1 MLSDNRHFRELLHET
16 RLNATLVLLVGL
28 MIAAAVLMWGVSLTQ
43 ANDVPTSA
51 IITIC
56 GDGLVGV
63 GEVCDAGRPFNI
75 GGYASSTTL
84 RTCEPGCET
93 FGPYCGDHTL
103 QVRFGEQCD
112 DGNNT
117 SGDLCDATCAT
128 EPPPPPTGGAGGS
141 PSVGSTPFVPG
152 ASPGSIPS
160 ERQTK
165 VVLRGK
171 AYANSTVNILLD
183 GKAVGTV
190 TADSNADF
198 LFTTTAIT
206 PGTATFSF
214 WSRDAAGVDSIT
226 TSMVFE
232 VVQSAVTTLA
242 NIYLPPTIAA
252 SSKQIKPGG
261 LVTLSGYTVPSAKV
275 SSPIIPGDKSAL
287 SSTADGSGK
296 WALQVDTASLSNGFH
311 SVKSMFQL
319 PDGSKSGYGRSLSF
333 FVGEGEP
340 PAGKSPDL
348 NLDGK
353 VNLIDF
359 SIFLTSWGT
368 DNDRSDF
375 NSDTKVNLADFSIML
390 FAWTG

>member
-1 MLSDNRHFRELLHET
+1 
-16 RLNATLVLLVGL
+16 
-28 MIAAAVLMWGVSLTQ
+28 
-43 ANDVPTSA
+43 
-51 IITIC
+51 
-56 GDGLVGV
+56 
-63 GEVCDAGRPFNI
+63 
-75 GGYASSTTL
+75 
-84 RTCEPGCET
+84 
-93 FGPYCGDHTL
+93 
-103 QVRFGEQCD
+103 
-112 DGNNT
+112 
-117 SGDLCDATCAT
+117 
-128 EPPPPPTGGAGGS
+128 
-141 PSVGSTPFVPG
+141 
-152 ASPGSIPS
+152 
-160 ERQTK
+160 
-165 VVLRGK
+165 
-171 AYANSTVNILLD
+171 
-183 GKAVGTV
+183 
-190 TADSNADF
+190 
-198 LFTTTAIT
+198 
-206 PGTATFSF
+206 
-214 WSRDAAGVDSIT
+214 
-226 TSMVFE
+226 MVFE

-275 SSPIIPGDKSAL
+275 SSPIIPGDKNAL

>member
-1 MLSDNRHFRELLHET
+1 
-16 RLNATLVLLVGL
+16 
-28 MIAAAVLMWGVSLTQ
+28 
-43 ANDVPTSA
+43 
-51 IITIC
+51 
-56 GDGLVGV
+56 
-63 GEVCDAGRPFNI
+63 
-75 GGYASSTTL
+75 
-84 RTCEPGCET
+84 
-93 FGPYCGDHTL
+93 
-103 QVRFGEQCD
+103 
-112 DGNNT
+112 
-117 SGDLCDATCAT
+117 
-128 EPPPPPTGGAGGS
+128 
-141 PSVGSTPFVPG
+141 
-152 ASPGSIPS
+152 
-160 ERQTK
+160 
-165 VVLRGK
+165 VLRGK